1 MRTGRPTKSESA
13 AAHGPSTMCPAAVRP
28 WMWVSIAPS
37 SAHLVLDDRAVRE
50 RQAQPR
56 GVRVRPRP
64 DLDHL
69 ARRQLV
75 DQAIA
80 GIDHVEAA
88 VLGDPVGPEVDLVAR
103 LEPKAPDRRDVEAGD
118 AWHARM
124 LPEAACSGGAA
135 AARTPN

>member
-1 MRTGRPTKSESA
+1 MRTGRPTKPVERR
-13 AAHGPSTMCPAAVRP
+13 GPRSLDDVSRRRPAVDVGLDRAVEL
-28 WMWVSIAPS
+28 
-37 SAHLVLDDRAVRE
+37 HLVLDDRAVRE
-50 RQAQPR
+50 GQAQLR

-80 GIDHVEAA
+80 GIDDVEAA
-88 VLGDPVGPEVDLVAR
+88 VLGDPVRPEVDLVAR
-103 LEPKAPDRRDVEAGD
+103 LEPEAPDRRDVEAGD

-124 LPEAACSGGAA
+124 LPEPA
-135 AARTPN
+135 